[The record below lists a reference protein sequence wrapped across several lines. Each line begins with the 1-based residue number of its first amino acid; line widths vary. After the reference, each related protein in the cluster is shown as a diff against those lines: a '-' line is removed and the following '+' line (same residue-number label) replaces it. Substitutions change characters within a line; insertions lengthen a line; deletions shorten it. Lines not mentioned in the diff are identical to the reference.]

1 MQKSKCVS
9 FVFSPIFFCLFYCAF
24 FGKKQTISTV
34 LPIAFSLVPT
44 LTVSSTESS
53 GQFSALYPAN
63 NTIPLKV
70 RTEDLSLSANLPG
83 RWRLPDDTYTDE
95 QSIIYVSLD
104 YQYFGLYQYLINN
117 WDEIEIVA
125 IQITLIP
132 DGNCKF
138 IMQVIPVIIYI
149 NIGYVVTDPISIS
162 DAPIQ
167 NDSIIIATQ
176 EGSMIDCAVSS
187 LNDNVQWTFISQTDS
202 AVTDIT
208 SDAIFSEETGFST
221 LVVTANEPGYYSC
234 IINTQSVYTFSVVDE
249 SSIGMWN
256 NVSFLIG

>member
-9 FVFSPIFFCLFYCAF
+9 FVFSPIFFACFTVHF
-24 FGKKQTISTV
+24 SGKKPTISTV

-63 NTIPLKV
+63 NTILLKV
-70 RTEDLSLSANLPG
+70 KTEDFSLSANLPG
-83 RWRLPDDTYTDE
+83 TWKLPDDTYISG
-95 QSIIYVSLD
+95 QSISYVSLE

-117 WDEIEIVA
+117 WDGNEIVA

-132 DGNCKF
+132 DGKYKF
-138 IMQVIPVIIYI
+138 ITQVMPVIIYI

-176 EGSMIDCAVSS
+176 DGPTIDCAVSNLS
-187 LNDNVQWTFISQTDS
+187 DNVQWTFRSQTDS

-208 SDAIFSEETGFST
+208 STATFSEETGFST
-221 LVVTANEPGYYSC
+221 LVVTASEPGYYSC
-234 IINTQSVYTFSVVDE
+234 IINTQSVYTFSVVDDN
-249 SSIGMWN
+249 SIGT
-256 NVSFLIG
+256 